1 MRRRRG
7 PDMMHRQRFY
17 TDPFTDLLFN
27 ALLGFVFLFMVAIL
41 FMNPIAKLG
50 TANLKAEF
58 IITLTWPDNQPDDLD
73 IWVED
78 PHGEI
83 VSYLQREAGWLHLDR
98 DDRGSLNDTI
108 EINGQK
114 ILHPINQE
122 VVTMRGIISGEYVVN
137 VYYYE
142 SVTRGPVSATV
153 QIDKINPVLETVF
166 FDRIVLE
173 EQDVEKTVVRF
184 RVSDRGEVVGVDRRP
199 RRLTPYALEG

>member
-1 MRRRRG
+1 
-7 PDMMHRQRFY
+7 MMHRQRFY

-166 FDRIVLE
+166 FDRVVLE
-173 EQDVEKTVVRF
+173 SQDVEKTVVRF

-199 RRLTPYALEG
+199 RRLTPYPLEG

>member
-1 MRRRRG
+1 
-7 PDMMHRQRFY
+7 MHRQRFY

-108 EINGQK
+108 EINGQE
-114 ILHPINQE
+114 ILHPVNQE

-166 FDRIVLE
+166 FDRVVLE
-173 EQDVEKTVVRF
+173 SQDVEKTVVRF

>member
-1 MRRRRG
+1 
-7 PDMMHRQRFY
+7 MHRQRFY
-17 TDPFTDLLFN
+17 SDPFTDLLFN

-166 FDRIVLE
+166 FDRVVLE
-173 EQDVEKTVVRF
+173 KQDVEKTVVRF

>member
-1 MRRRRG
+1 
-7 PDMMHRQRFY
+7 MHRRQFF

-27 ALLGFVFLFMVAIL
+27 ALLGFTFLFMVAIL

-83 VSYLQREAGWLHLDR
+83 VSYLQRDAGWLHLDR

-108 EINGQK
+108 EINGEK
-114 ILHPINQE
+114 VVHPINQE
-122 VVTMRGIISGEYVVN
+122 VVTMRGIISGEYVIN

-142 SVTRGPVSATV
+142 SVTRGPVSAAL
-153 QIDKINPVLETVF
+153 QIDKINPELETVF
-166 FDRIVLE
+166 FERVVLAR
-173 EQDVEKTVVRF
+173 QDEEKTVVRF
-184 RVSDRGEVVGVDRRP
+184 RISDRGEVVGVDRRP
-199 RRLTPYALEG
+199 KRLTPYALEG

>member
-1 MRRRRG
+1 
-7 PDMMHRQRFY
+7 MHRRQFF

-27 ALLGFVFLFMVAIL
+27 ALLGFTFLFMVAIL

-50 TANLKAEF
+50 TAYLKAEF

-83 VSYLQREAGWLHLDR
+83 VSYLQRDAGWLHLDR
-98 DDRGSLNDTI
+98 DDRGSLTDTI
-108 EINGQK
+108 EINGEK
-114 ILHPINQE
+114 IVHPINQE
-122 VVTMRGIISGEYVVN
+122 VVTLRGIISGEYVVN

-142 SVTRGPVSATV
+142 SVTRGPVSAAL
-153 QIDKINPVLETVF
+153 QIDKINPELETVF
-166 FDRIVLE
+166 FERVVLE
-173 EQDVEKTVVRF
+173 RQDEEKTVVRF

-199 RRLTPYALEG
+199 KRLTPYALEG

>member
-1 MRRRRG
+1 
-7 PDMMHRQRFY
+7 MMHRQRFY

-108 EINGQK
+108 EINGQE

-166 FDRIVLE
+166 FDRVVLE
-173 EQDVEKTVVRF
+173 KQDVEKTVVRF

>member
-1 MRRRRG
+1 
-7 PDMMHRQRFY
+7 MHRQRFY

-58 IITLTWPDNQPDDLD
+58 IITLTWPDNQPDDLA

-83 VSYLQREAGWLHLDR
+83 VSYLQREAGWLRLDR

-108 EINGQK
+108 EINGEK

-122 VVTMRGIISGEYVVN
+122 VVTIRGIISGEYVVN

-166 FDRIVLE
+166 FDRVVLE
-173 EQDVEKTVVRF
+173 KQNVEKTVVRF

>member
-1 MRRRRG
+1 
-7 PDMMHRQRFY
+7 MHRQRFY

-122 VVTMRGIISGEYVVN
+122 VVTMRGIISGEYVDN

-166 FDRIVLE
+166 FDRVVLE
-173 EQDVEKTVVRF
+173 SQDVEKTVVRF

>member
-1 MRRRRG
+1 
-7 PDMMHRQRFY
+7 MHRQRFY

-50 TANLKAEF
+50 TVNLKAEF

-114 ILHPINQE
+114 ILHPVNQE

-142 SVTRGPVSATV
+142 SVTRGPVSATL

-166 FDRIVLE
+166 FDRVVLE
-173 EQDVEKTVVRF
+173 SQDVEKTVVRF

>member
-1 MRRRRG
+1 
-7 PDMMHRQRFY
+7 MHRQRFY

-114 ILHPINQE
+114 ILHPVNQE

-142 SVTRGPVSATV
+142 SVTRGPVSATL

-166 FDRIVLE
+166 FDRVVLE
-173 EQDVEKTVVRF
+173 SQDVEKTVVRF

>member
-1 MRRRRG
+1 
-7 PDMMHRQRFY
+7 
-17 TDPFTDLLFN
+17 
-27 ALLGFVFLFMVAIL
+27 
-41 FMNPIAKLG
+41 MNPIAKLG

-108 EINGQK
+108 EINGEK

-142 SVTRGPVSATV
+142 SVTRGPVSATL

-166 FDRIVLE
+166 FDRVVLE
-173 EQDVEKTVVRF
+173 KQDVEKTVVRF

>member
-1 MRRRRG
+1 
-7 PDMMHRQRFY
+7 MHRQRFY

-114 ILHPINQE
+114 ILHPVNQE

-166 FDRIVLE
+166 FDRVVLE
-173 EQDVEKTVVRF
+173 SQDVEKTVVRF

>member
-1 MRRRRG
+1 
-7 PDMMHRQRFY
+7 MMHRQRFY

-166 FDRIVLE
+166 FDRVVLE
-173 EQDVEKTVVRF
+173 KQDVEKTVVRF

>member
-1 MRRRRG
+1 
-7 PDMMHRQRFY
+7 MHRQRFY

-50 TANLKAEF
+50 TTNLKAEF

-108 EINGQK
+108 EINGQE
-114 ILHPINQE
+114 ILHPVNQE

-137 VYYYE
+137 IYYYE

-166 FDRIVLE
+166 FDRVVLE
-173 EQDVEKTVVRF
+173 SQDVEKTVVRF

>member
-1 MRRRRG
+1 
-7 PDMMHRQRFY
+7 MHRQRFY

-50 TANLKAEF
+50 TVNLKAEF

-114 ILHPINQE
+114 ILHPVNQE

-142 SVTRGPVSATV
+142 SVTRGPVSATL

-166 FDRIVLE
+166 FDRVVLE
-173 EQDVEKTVVRF
+173 SQDVEKTVVRF
-184 RVSDRGEVVGVDRRP
+184 RVSDRGEVVGVNRRP

>member
-1 MRRRRG
+1 
-7 PDMMHRQRFY
+7 MHRQRFY

-50 TANLKAEF
+50 TTNLKAEF

-108 EINGQK
+108 EINGQE
-114 ILHPINQE
+114 ILHPVNQE

-137 VYYYE
+137 IYYYE
-142 SVTRGPVSATV
+142 SVTRGPVSATL

-166 FDRIVLE
+166 FDRVVLE
-173 EQDVEKTVVRF
+173 SQDVEKTVVRF

>member
-1 MRRRRG
+1 
-7 PDMMHRQRFY
+7 MHRQRFY

-114 ILHPINQE
+114 ILHPVNQE

-166 FDRIVLE
+166 FDRVVLE
-173 EQDVEKTVVRF
+173 SQDVEKTVVRF
-184 RVSDRGEVVGVDRRP
+184 RVSDRGEIVGVDRRP

>member
-1 MRRRRG
+1 
-7 PDMMHRQRFY
+7 MHRQRFY

-58 IITLTWPDNQPDDLD
+58 IITLTWPNNQPDDLD

-166 FDRIVLE
+166 FDRVVLE
-173 EQDVEKTVVRF
+173 SQDVEKTVVRF

>member
-1 MRRRRG
+1 
-7 PDMMHRQRFY
+7 MHRQRFY

-166 FDRIVLE
+166 FDRVVLE
-173 EQDVEKTVVRF
+173 KQDVEKTVVRF

>member
-1 MRRRRG
+1 
-7 PDMMHRQRFY
+7 MHRQRFY

-50 TANLKAEF
+50 TTNLKAEF

-83 VSYLQREAGWLHLDR
+83 VSYLQRESGWLHLDR

-114 ILHPINQE
+114 ILHPVNQE

-166 FDRIVLE
+166 FDRVVLE
-173 EQDVEKTVVRF
+173 SQDVEKTVVRF
-184 RVSDRGEVVGVDRRP
+184 RVSDRGEVVGVNRRP

>member
-1 MRRRRG
+1 
-7 PDMMHRQRFY
+7 MMHRHRFY

-108 EINGQK
+108 EINGEK

-142 SVTRGPVSATV
+142 SVTRGPVSATL

-166 FDRIVLE
+166 FDRVVLE
-173 EQDVEKTVVRF
+173 KQDVEKTVVRF

>member
-1 MRRRRG
+1 
-7 PDMMHRQRFY
+7 MHRQRFY

-114 ILHPINQE
+114 ILHPVNQE

-166 FDRIVLE
+166 FDRVVLE
-173 EQDVEKTVVRF
+173 SQDVEKTVVRF
-184 RVSDRGEVVGVDRRP
+184 RVSDRGEVVGVNRRP

>member
-1 MRRRRG
+1 
-7 PDMMHRQRFY
+7 MMHRHRFY

-114 ILHPINQE
+114 LLHPINQE

-142 SVTRGPVSATV
+142 SVTRGPVSATL

-166 FDRIVLE
+166 FDRVVLE
-173 EQDVEKTVVRF
+173 KQDVEKTVVRF

>member
-1 MRRRRG
+1 
-7 PDMMHRQRFY
+7 MHRQRFY

-108 EINGQK
+108 EINGQE
-114 ILHPINQE
+114 ILHPVNQE

-166 FDRIVLE
+166 FDRVVLE
-173 EQDVEKTVVRF
+173 SQDVEKTVVRF
-184 RVSDRGEVVGVDRRP
+184 RVSDRGEVVGVNRRP

>member
-1 MRRRRG
+1 
-7 PDMMHRQRFY
+7 MMHRQRFY

-142 SVTRGPVSATV
+142 SVTRGPVSATL

-166 FDRIVLE
+166 FDRVVLE
-173 EQDVEKTVVRF
+173 SQDVEKTVVRF